1 VKTDPWL
8 GRLERR
14 AVSIAIAASA
24 LALVVPGGGVRWA
37 GAVAGG
43 ALLIGVSYWSTR
55 QGVTGLTDAVAARAE
70 GAGAPSGPGPIH
82 MKRRML
88 VVLLRYALLA
98 GMAYVMIARL
108 RLPPMGLLVGASV
121 VAVAA
126 ALELG
131 RRADRT

>member
-1 VKTDPWL
+1 MKDAWL

-14 AVSIAIAASA
+14 AVLIALGGS
-24 LALVVPGGGVRWA
+24 LVALVVPGGGPRWA
-37 GAVAGG
+37 AAVAGG

-55 QGVTGLTDAVAARAE
+55 QGVTGLTDAVTARAGGE
-70 GAGAPSGPGPIH
+70 DPPPGPGPIH
-82 MKRRML
+82 LKRRML
-88 VVLLRYALLA
+88 LVVLRYALLA

-108 RLPPMGLLVGASV
+108 RLPPMGLLIGASV
-121 VAVAA
+121 IAVAA